1 MFRAFPLN
9 PSANFRWY
17 WAPSGCSSCA
27 QIAAPDAPTCC
38 RISPEMLDWS
48 AAETNRLALWP
59 DGCKINLR
67 GESKSTKSVKEH
79 FRKGKRKTTV
89 GNFNS
94 SPKWLRLFCM
104 RKSWSTTTDNWL
116 PSSRTFVRRF
126 TSRNSSLSRN
136 LNCKKKNGASTRN
149 NWKMSGAWIGVAT
162 QTSLRPKSNSL
173 KSGNKLYN
181 CGLIFFSWQLR
192 HLNTFSSCK
201 VHTQ

>member
-1 MFRAFPLN
+1 
-9 PSANFRWY
+9 
-17 WAPSGCSSCA
+17 
-27 QIAAPDAPTCC
+27 
-38 RISPEMLDWS
+38 
-48 AAETNRLALWP
+48 
-59 DGCKINLR
+59 
-67 GESKSTKSVKEH
+67 
-79 FRKGKRKTTV
+79 
-89 GNFNS
+89 
-94 SPKWLRLFCM
+94 M

-149 NWKMSGAWIGVAT
+149 NWKMSGAWIGFVAT

-201 VHTQ
+201 VHTIERDGEEWQRNRDKRCVRCLCCRDFKVRFVYSRAHRERHPAVNPATDFRSDPNTWDGSAWRSCVAPAPRLSYRPN